1 MSTKNRSYP
10 PQELSS
16 TVFKL
21 PDWIQ
26 LGLGDTEYICHE
38 KGATFSAENPPD
50 KLPDITKH
58 ANFMTEVLKSNP
70 ELYEELRRKKT
81 ALGVSLA
88 HCIKTGIDN
97 PAHPFIKTCGI
108 TAGDEESYQLFGELF
123 DPIIQKRHGISI
135 PYPLHQREI
144 DITQL
149 SVKTLD
155 TTGKYVL
162 TSRVRTC
169 RSIRGY
175 RLPPTITFKERRSLE
190 QVIVRALLNLTGN
203 LTGDYFPIHGSRSYE
218 SKPGGMTIEKE
229 LELRSC
235 GNLFQEPDST
245 LMLSSGCGR
254 HWPDARGIFQ
264 SKDEHVYVWV
274 NEEDHI
280 RIISME
286 KGQNMQGVYTR
297 FVELNKAME
306 MEIKKAGKE
315 FMHSDSLGFIVTC
328 PSNIG
333 TGLRVGCHIKIPYL
347 SSHPNFKTIV
357 KDMGLQAR
365 GSSGVDSAA
374 HDGIVDISNAAR
386 VSKTEIE
393 LVNTVINGISEIIKL
408 EQMLEKGENITCK

>member
-1 MSTKNRSYP
+1 M
-10 PQELSS
+10 
-16 TVFKL
+16 
-21 PDWIQ
+21 
-26 LGLGDTEYICHE
+26 
-38 KGATFSAENPPD
+38 
-50 KLPDITKH
+50 
-58 ANFMTEVLKSNP
+58 
-70 ELYEELRRKKT
+70 
-81 ALGVSLA
+81 
-88 HCIKTGIDN
+88 
-97 PAHPFIKTCGI
+97 
-108 TAGDEESYQLFGELF
+108 
-123 DPIIQKRHGISI
+123 
-135 PYPLHQREI
+135 HQREI

-149 SVKTLD
+149 SVKPLD

-190 QVIVRALLNLTGN
+190 QVIVRTLLNLTGN

-218 SKPGGMTIEKE
+218 CKPGGMTKEKE

-264 SKDEHVYVWV
+264 SKDDHVYVWV

-297 FVELNKAME
+297 FVELNKALE
-306 MEIKKAGKE
+306 MELKKAGME

-357 KDMGLQAR
+357 KEMDLQAR

-386 VSKTEIE
+386 VGKTEIE